1 MLIHPL
7 TLLDSKDLFSVC
19 WERSSL
25 PGILNVSLPVFCSV
39 DLGGGKSSGSGLAL
53 SLGRWITRAYVFLYV
68 SNVQE
73 LLQVHK
79 MRDKK
84 LLHFFFFPKRLNHLF
99 VGYLVSL
106 YLCQTPGRKPE
117 PCCKMWVF

>member
-53 SLGRWITRAYVFLYV
+53 SLGRWITRACAFVCFH
-68 SNVQE
+68 VQE

-84 LLHFFFFPKRLNHLF
+84 LLHFFFPKRLNHLF
-99 VGYLVSL
+99 VDYLVSL
-106 YLCQTPGRKPE
+106 YLCQTPGRKSE